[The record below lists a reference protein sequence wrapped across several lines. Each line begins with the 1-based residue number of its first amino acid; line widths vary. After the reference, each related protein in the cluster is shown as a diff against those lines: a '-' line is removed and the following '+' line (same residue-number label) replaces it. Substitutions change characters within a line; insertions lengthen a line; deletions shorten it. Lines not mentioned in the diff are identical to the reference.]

1 MSSSTRVIGTVTP
14 SELQVDYA
22 ASPLHSR
29 RQRSAPSVLDSAAD
43 AASGRVGTTAG
54 TLGFF
59 PKLRPT
65 GHGRSSPSF
74 VMLPSTTLL
83 LVLGV
88 SFAATIAAEP
98 FPSSA
103 ALKNA
108 VDRCL
113 AAVPSGES
121 CCSTGAV
128 DCGPA
133 YGADMPDWDTSLVTS
148 MEGLFKNK
156 GSFNQNITAWNVSRV
171 TSLRDTFSGAGAFNQ
186 DIGRWNVSHVT
197 SLEATFSS
205 ASAFNQDIG
214 RWDTSRVTSLSS
226 TFSST
231 SAFNQNIGRWDVSRV
246 TSMTYTFRSSGF
258 NQDLANWN
266 VRSVTAM
273 FNMFDGARA
282 FKQNITGWTLRQD
295 RSVYVDGMFSG
306 ATAWLAAYTN
316 CGYDDWDAALCTGA
330 YTASGSLYNGPPSA
344 WVRIA
349 CDVSVAPVNG
359 ALGNCTDSVSRGS
372 TCTPTCNN
380 GFTSTGSSS
389 CNLLGRLTA
398 ATCSSSASMN
408 CSCLQKYGFNF

>member
-186 DIGRWNVSHVT
+186 DIGRWNVSRVT

-282 FKQNITGWTLRQD
+282 FK
-295 RSVYVDGMFSG
+295 
-306 ATAWLAAYTN
+306 
-316 CGYDDWDAALCTGA
+316 
-330 YTASGSLYNGPPSA
+330 
-344 WVRIA
+344 
-349 CDVSVAPVNG
+349 
-359 ALGNCTDSVSRGS
+359 
-372 TCTPTCNN
+372 
-380 GFTSTGSSS
+380 
-389 CNLLGRLTA
+389 
-398 ATCSSSASMN
+398 
-408 CSCLQKYGFNF
+408 